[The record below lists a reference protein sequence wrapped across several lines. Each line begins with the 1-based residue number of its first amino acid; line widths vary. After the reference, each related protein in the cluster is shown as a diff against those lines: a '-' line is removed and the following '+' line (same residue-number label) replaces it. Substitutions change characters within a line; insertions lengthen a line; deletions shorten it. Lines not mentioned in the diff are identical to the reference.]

1 MKGSD
6 EQENEKRNVNE
17 VKTFSVPFALEA
29 IKDNISITTNTP
41 SSPSKPSKE
50 QIIKQAFEFHSQGN
64 ISEASKYYQ
73 YFIQQGFKDYRVFSN
88 YGVILND
95 NGKSEEAEKL
105 QREAI
110 KINPN
115 FAEAYYNLGIIL
127 KDLGNL
133 KEAELST
140 RKAIQIDPN
149 FAEAYYNLGSILK
162 DLCNLKEAE
171 LSTRKAIQIL
181 PNYAEAHLNLGIILK
196 DLGRLEDAE
205 LSARKAI
212 ELGPD
217 FAEAHCNLGNILIA
231 MDKSDEAEVYMRKA
245 IKIKPNFAEAYSSL
259 GNILINMDKLIDAK
273 SSIRKAIKLNPNFAE
288 AHCSLGKIFA
298 DLGKLQD
305 AEMLYREAIKLKPD
319 LAEAYHNLSH
329 TLLKRKQFKEGFNK
343 YEWRWKVK
351 DLNLNIGNR
360 LETNKPEWRPDKK
373 GRVLLWAEQ
382 GIGDEVLYASLI
394 PELIK
399 IVDQLIIQTDIR
411 LIPLFKRTFGN
422 GVKYISRKESINENT
437 YDYQIAMGSLPKIL
451 RSSLIS
457 FKKSKKFRL
466 NVDQDK
472 SKKYRSKLIGKTK
485 RKIVGISWKS
495 TAKHKNMGNRFISL
509 EQFIKGIFLP
519 NICFV
524 SLQYGEVDKEI
535 DFIKEKYGIVI
546 NQIKEIDNF
555 NDIDKLSSLIFAC
568 DEIVSVSNITVNLA
582 GAIGTKCY
590 TLLDTNSNWRF
601 GVNNNYC
608 YWFPSLKLFRRV
620 NYESWDKCLY
630 EIKKEL

>member
-1 MKGSD
+1 MRKINVIKRRTDQKQEGSKG
-6 EQENEKRNVNE
+6 
-17 VKTFSVPFALEA
+17 KTFPVPFALEA

-110 KINPN
+110 EINPN

-162 DLCNLKEAE
+162 DLGNLKEAE

-305 AEMLYREAIKLKPD
+305 AEISTRRAIELNPDFAQAHFNLGNILEDLGKSEDAALENKKGIDIDFLNNINLKFKATCLRNFRHSQSQFRQD
-319 LAEAYHNLSH
+319 LFALSELNFKEKGFFVEFGSCDGFIGSNSYLLEKFFNWNGILAEPATFWHKELKKNRSVKIETKCVWRSSGEDIFFNEPSTFKQMGSIESFYNTKKEYIEETKRYIVKTISLLDLLDINKAPKNIDYLSIDTEGSEYEILKAFDFERYRFKVITCEHNF
-329 TLLKRKQFKEGFNK
+329 TPMREKIYYLL
-343 YEWRWKVK
+343 
-351 DLNLNIGNR
+351 
-360 LETNKPEWRPDKK
+360 TKK
-373 GRVLLWAEQ
+373 GYER
-382 GIGDEVLYASLI
+382 
-394 PELIK
+394 K
-399 IVDQLIIQTDIR
+399 FT
-411 LIPLFKRTFGN
+411 N
-422 GVKYISRKESINENT
+422 ISR
-437 YDYQIAMGSLPKIL
+437 
-451 RSSLIS
+451 
-457 FKKSKKFRL
+457 
-466 NVDQDK
+466 VDDW
-472 SKKYRSKLIGKTK
+472 YVL
-485 RKIVGISWKS
+485 V
-495 TAKHKNMGNRFISL
+495 
-509 EQFIKGIFLP
+509 E
-519 NICFV
+519 
-524 SLQYGEVDKEI
+524 
-535 DFIKEKYGIVI
+535 
-546 NQIKEIDNF
+546 
-555 NDIDKLSSLIFAC
+555 
-568 DEIVSVSNITVNLA
+568 
-582 GAIGTKCY
+582 
-590 TLLDTNSNWRF
+590 
-601 GVNNNYC
+601 
-608 YWFPSLKLFRRV
+608 
-620 NYESWDKCLY
+620 
-630 EIKKEL
+630 